1 MTKIKNTEAIS
12 NDPFLDIVY
21 VGFDDGGNSWEES
34 VIEFD
39 YFEWHSIC
47 EALKMTQNYIRKQI
61 IMGEGYGW
69 EEDVKSPINKVSPN
83 TIQKA
88 RAKATHVRKVMAA
101 LYQNNKADIDYDP
114 KLFDDERDMP
124 SDA

>member
-1 MTKIKNTEAIS
+1 MTKPETTEDLSNT
-12 NDPFLDIVY
+12 PFLDIVY
-21 VGFDDGGNSWEES
+21 VGFDDSGDTWEES

-61 IMGEGYGW
+61 IMGEDYGW
-69 EEDVKSPINKVSPN
+69 DEDTKSPINRVSPN
-83 TIQKA
+83 TIQRA

-101 LYQNNKADIDYDP
+101 LHQNNKDRVAYDP
-114 KLFDDERDMP
+114 NLFNDERDMP